1 MPDTATAACSARGH
15 IFLLPEQKVG
25 GGDSTQNRSIDLSLV
40 RKCSCVCYP
49 PPASFGSI
57 LSHHILKLYLCLS
70 DIRYLKEKKKKKH
83 GFIFLKC
90 IIFQYFSWKANIKN
104 VDV

>member
-70 DIRYLKEKKKKKH
+70 DIRYLKEKKKKH